1 MQEVLNLWVI
11 VQGLLKNYDIKGMIE
26 VIVQEVLLIGTIVQ
40 EVLDNYYLN
49 VRPLVLSSTLSHIW
63 DRLNLPMLLF
73 KEGLLTLM

>member
-1 MQEVLNLWVI
+1 MQEVLKFRSYSTGI
-11 VQGLLKNYDIKGMIE
+11 IKNYDIKGIIE
-26 VIVQEVLLIGTIVQ
+26 VIVQEVLLIGTITQ
-40 EVLDNYYLN
+40 EVLDNYYWS